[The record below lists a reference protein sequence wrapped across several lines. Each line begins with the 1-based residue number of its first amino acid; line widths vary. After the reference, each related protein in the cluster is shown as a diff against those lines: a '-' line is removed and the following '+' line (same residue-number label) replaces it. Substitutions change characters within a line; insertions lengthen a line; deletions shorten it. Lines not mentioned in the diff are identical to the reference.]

1 MCIRD
6 RPKIL
11 IVDRVR
17 PIGSQSLNSN
27 LEQLGYVVD
36 SIFTTDVD
44 ELLGLIKRGRFKC
57 IFFNL
62 DASQFVT
69 KKRNSLV
76 TLKIIKQEYPNVLV
90 LGITSRYL
98 NAISEVEILR
108 RPLDFEH
115 IKKLLGDISA
125 NRNTVN

>member
-1 MCIRD
+1 MNK
-6 RPKIL
+6 PKIL